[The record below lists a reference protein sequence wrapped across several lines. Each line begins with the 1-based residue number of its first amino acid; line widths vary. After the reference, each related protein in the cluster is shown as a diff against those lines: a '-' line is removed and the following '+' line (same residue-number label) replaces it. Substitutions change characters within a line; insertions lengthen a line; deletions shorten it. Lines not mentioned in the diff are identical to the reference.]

1 MVLSKQDLFCD
12 GQALTG
18 TAATDSEN
26 VLDWGTGGVSGLTA
40 VTGLAS
46 TAFDKKAIGAG
57 AHGDDLRGGLYLNVH
72 VTGSLADD
80 KTLKVEWKT
89 SDSNASGATW
99 TVVRDYGAA
108 ARNTWVGKNFR
119 IANERL
125 PPGLKRYQKLSFTS
139 AVANAATVTAFITD
153 GRVDPTAAFTHL

>member
-12 GQALTG
+12 GQALTAA
-18 TAATDSEN
+18 TATDSEN

-72 VTGSLADD
+72 VTGSLADA

-89 SDSNASGATW
+89 SDDKSTW

-108 ARNTWVGKNFR
+108 ARSTWVGKNFR

-125 PPGLKRYQKLSFTS
+125 PSGLKRYQKLAFT
-139 AVANAATVTAFITD
+139 AGVANAATVTAFVTD